1 MRTLL
6 VTLLSTALLLQ
17 SQASK
22 SSAADTVKR
31 FYNTYRAQRFSGL
44 PNAAQL
50 SKLAPY
56 LSASLQTLI
65 RAAQKEQDRCEKAAP
80 DEKPPWVEGDMFTSN
95 FEGFTWF
102 QIQNGPDTIVAFEY
116 VDRGHRVAWTDR
128 VMLVQEQGRWVIDD
142 VVYGR
147 TEGFTSGFGKRL
159 REGLAGRGCE

>member
-1 MRTLL
+1 MQRMGEFSGTPPYKLQCSTRRSAMNSTGVNTSSPARAICCTRSYSRNNMRPLL

-31 FYNTYRAQRFSGL
+31 FYNTYRAQKFSGL
-44 PNAAQL
+44 PDAAQL
-50 SKLAPY
+50 AKLAPY

-116 VDRGHRVAWTDR
+116 MDHG
-128 VMLVQEQGRWVIDD
+128 
-142 VVYGR
+142 
-147 TEGFTSGFGKRL
+147 
-159 REGLAGRGCE
+159 